1 MQESTNLEENTRSLM
16 HKKQNKLQMDKS
28 KVEEE
33 TFEIVAT
40 PKIEMTN
47 DMKWNLFA
55 KDQLKNS
62 LFDWEEEVCS

>member
-62 LFDWEEEVCS
+62 LFD

>member
-1 MQESTNLEENTRSLM
+1 
-16 HKKQNKLQMDKS
+16 
-28 KVEEE
+28 
-33 TFEIVAT
+33 
-40 PKIEMTN
+40 MTN